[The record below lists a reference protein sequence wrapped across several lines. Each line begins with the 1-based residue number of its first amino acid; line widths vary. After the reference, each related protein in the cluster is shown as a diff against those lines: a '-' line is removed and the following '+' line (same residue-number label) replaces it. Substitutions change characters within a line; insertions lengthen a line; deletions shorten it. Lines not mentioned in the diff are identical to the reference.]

1 MPQEGFCPFPPG
13 KAQEKRFRAGG
24 FASRGNE
31 CGNSFFAQTHAPRA
45 GAGGLCCR
53 EQEVHTCCVPCCV
66 LVREGSLS
74 RKVSSWLSEDFSW
87 DLRYFDHK
95 TAEWAFASQ
104 EWSQL
109 TGQWTDKRL
118 ESCALN
124 RAETGV
130 SAAGSDTKSGSGV
143 LLEEFPLWCSG

>member
-1 MPQEGFCPFPPG
+1 MEIVSLRKPTLLVLGLAGSAVGSKRYTPAVCP
-13 KAQEKRFRAGG
+13 AA
-24 FASRGNE
+24 
-31 CGNSFFAQTHAPRA
+31 
-45 GAGGLCCR
+45 
-53 EQEVHTCCVPCCV
+53 CV